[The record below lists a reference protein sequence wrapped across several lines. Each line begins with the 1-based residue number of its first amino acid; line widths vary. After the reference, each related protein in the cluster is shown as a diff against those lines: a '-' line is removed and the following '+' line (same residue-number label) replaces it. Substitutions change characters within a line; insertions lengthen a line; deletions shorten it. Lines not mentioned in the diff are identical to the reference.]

1 MDLNSIGSFVNQC
14 GFPIFIT
21 IVCIIAFYK
30 IGKTLFSM
38 WQTDVKPTLDSVKD
52 TQLEFVKTLQ
62 GLDCRVSN
70 IEVDVDSIK
79 TDVIEIKNKIHIQ

>member
-38 WQTDVKPTLDSVKD
+38 WQTDVKPTLNSVKD

-62 GLDCRVSN
+62 DLDCRVSN

>member
-38 WQTDVKPTLDSVKD
+38 WQTDVKPTLNALKD
-52 TQLEFVKTLQ
+52 TQIEFIKTLQ
-62 GLDCRVSN
+62 SLDCRMTS
-70 IEVDVDSIK
+70 IEADVDSIK
-79 TDVIEIKNKIHIQ
+79 TDVIEMKNKINIQ

>member
-62 GLDCRVSN
+62 DLDCRVSN

>member
-30 IGKTLFSM
+30 IGTTLFSM

-62 GLDCRVSN
+62 SLDCRVSK
-70 IEVDVDSIK
+70 IEEDVDSIK

>member
-38 WQTDVKPTLDSVKD
+38 WQTDVKPTLNSVKD
-52 TQLEFVKTLQ
+52 TQIEFVKTLQ
-62 GLDCRVSN
+62 DLDCRVSN

>member
-38 WQTDVKPTLDSVKD
+38 WQTDVKPTLNSVKD

>member
-14 GFPIFIT
+14 GFSIFIRL
-21 IVCIIAFYK
+21 VCILAFYT
-30 IGKTLFSM
+30 IGKPLFNM

-62 GLDCRVSN
+62 DLDCRVSN

>member
-62 GLDCRVSN
+62 DLDCRVTS
-70 IEVDVDSIK
+70 IESDVDSIK